1 MILTLVCL
9 CIKLNRRE
17 TITNMIIKSFLL
29 LSISFKIVSSDISC
43 STEPKCR
50 CILLEEGIYAD
61 CSGNQLNSS
70 PTFND
75 NVTSI
80 NLSFNYLIY
89 PPSNENLPESLQNL
103 NVSNNL
109 IYTLSFDTE
118 KISFWKITGLKFL
131 DLSSNKL
138 LIDEPFFFPN
148 MFSNF
153 SLLELL
159 DISGNVIPEKGFP
172 ELHNVMAPLISL
184 RFLSLDIFESITFG
198 RSFERLLNLKSLRLT
213 GVCNTSRT
221 FIIMEDFF
229 LYLPFLEYLDI
240 STLEV
245 WTSMYNNTG
254 SPCYCSFTSIYRGA
268 IGKLTNLKYLDI
280 SNNRYLGLCGFRNIT
295 YDLNLTNIKIF
306 KARNLYCQD
315 SRSVTLYC
323 DDIRNLRNTS
333 LEELYIDGNNIDIG
347 QSGILTYLPSS
358 LLILSISENRWV
370 AGVYTYR
377 PYDNLINLVSID
389 VSNMNNHQM
398 SQNGAASFPC
408 CLHFL
413 GDVTCEKS
421 RIKTVSGDNTTG
433 TCAYTP
439 QHYNDYIHSSKPV
452 DIPDNPDPWRCS
464 YPLGD
469 VDVHY
474 IVVPENVKSIVMNN
488 SRMGYAIR
496 WTIFNTLSIINLT
509 LSNNQFYSFIG
520 PICNATNLKFLDLSG
535 NRCSSLTPYFLNS
548 LPSLETLLLN
558 NNLLGLAGTLQN
570 KNAVFV
576 FGSLTNLLYLDLSS
590 NKLSLLSKNIFWN
603 LQKIRLI
610 NLKDNLLTDFNI
622 NVKHKPDL
630 TLIDLSKNQ
639 ILYLSKNAMDGIGQR
654 TSWKLKIDLSKNPF
668 ICSCDSRLFLKWLQK
683 HQLVFKGFS
692 KYQCSNSTNHEPLI
706 DAVLSLDKTCS
717 THTALIIVCLVLI
730 ITFLVC
736 LIIAILYRNKWKI
749 KYWYYI
755 AKRNYFQHDYMRL
768 EERQRYKFDVFL
780 SYADEERIFAIMELT
795 KQLEENE
802 NFRLCIHERDF
813 IPGCDIADN
822 IVNAIHNS
830 RKVIFVVTPAFLKSK
845 WCIYELNMAYMEYVV
860 SRQGVN
866 CMIMVIKEKIKERD
880 IPRKMYD
887 IMKDESY
894 LTFPDEE
901 EDKEAFWERLID
913 SLR

>member
-1 MILTLVCL
+1 
-9 CIKLNRRE
+9 
-17 TITNMIIKSFLL
+17 MIIKAFLL
-29 LSISFKIVSSDISC
+29 LSILFKIVSSDISC

-50 CILLEEGIYAD
+50 CILHEDGIYAD
-61 CSGNQLNSS
+61 CSGSQLNLS
-70 PTFND
+70 PTFKE

-89 PPSNENLPESLQNL
+89 PPSNENLPECLKNL

-109 IYTLSFDTE
+109 IYTLSFGTE
-118 KISFWKITGLKFL
+118 KILFWKITGLKFL

-198 RSFERLLNLKSLRLT
+198 RSFERLSNLKSLRLT

-347 QSGILTYLPSS
+347 QPGILTYLPSS
-358 LLILSISENRWV
+358 LLILSISKNRWV
-370 AGVYTYR
+370 AGAYTYR

-398 SQNGAASFPC
+398 SQNGSARFPC

-421 RIKTVSGDNTTG
+421 RIKTVSGHNTTG

-452 DIPDNPDPWRCS
+452 DVPDNPDPWRCS

-488 SRMGYAIR
+488 SRMG
-496 WTIFNTLSIINLT
+496 
-509 LSNNQFYSFIG
+509 
-520 PICNATNLKFLDLSG
+520 
-535 NRCSSLTPYFLNS
+535 NRTVK
-548 LPSLETLLLN
+548 ETE
-558 NNLLGLAGTLQN
+558 
-570 KNAVFV
+570 
-576 FGSLTNLLYLDLSS
+576 
-590 NKLSLLSKNIFWN
+590 SKNNF
-603 LQKIRLI
+603 
-610 NLKDNLLTDFNI
+610 
-622 NVKHKPDL
+622 
-630 TLIDLSKNQ
+630 
-639 ILYLSKNAMDGIGQR
+639 ILD
-654 TSWKLKIDLSKNPF
+654 
-668 ICSCDSRLFLKWLQK
+668 
-683 HQLVFKGFS
+683 
-692 KYQCSNSTNHEPLI
+692 
-706 DAVLSLDKTCS
+706 
-717 THTALIIVCLVLI
+717 
-730 ITFLVC
+730 
-736 LIIAILYRNKWKI
+736 
-749 KYWYYI
+749 
-755 AKRNYFQHDYMRL
+755 
-768 EERQRYKFDVFL
+768 
-780 SYADEERIFAIMELT
+780 
-795 KQLEENE
+795 
-802 NFRLCIHERDF
+802 
-813 IPGCDIADN
+813 
-822 IVNAIHNS
+822 
-830 RKVIFVVTPAFLKSK
+830 
-845 WCIYELNMAYMEYVV
+845 
-860 SRQGVN
+860 
-866 CMIMVIKEKIKERD
+866 
-880 IPRKMYD
+880 
-887 IMKDESY
+887 
-894 LTFPDEE
+894 
-901 EDKEAFWERLID
+901 
-913 SLR
+913 

>member
-1 MILTLVCL
+1 
-9 CIKLNRRE
+9 
-17 TITNMIIKSFLL
+17 MIIKAFLL
-29 LSISFKIVSSDISC
+29 LSILFKIVSSDISC

-50 CILLEEGIYAD
+50 CILLEDGIYAD
-61 CSGNQLNSS
+61 CSGRQLNLS
-70 PTFND
+70 PTFKE

-89 PPSNENLPESLQNL
+89 PPSNENLPECLKNL

-118 KISFWKITGLKFL
+118 KILFWKITGLEFL

-148 MFSNF
+148 IFSNF
-153 SLLELL
+153 TLLELL

-172 ELHNVMAPLISL
+172 EFDNVMAPLISL
-184 RFLSLDIFESITFG
+184 RFLSVDIFESITFG
-198 RSFERLLNLKSLRLT
+198 RSFERLSNLKSLRLT

-229 LYLPFLEYLDI
+229 LYLSFLEYLDI

-245 WTSMYNNTG
+245 WTSMYNDTG
-254 SPCYCSFTSIYRGA
+254 STCYCSLTSIHRGA

-295 YDLNLTNIKIF
+295 YGLNLTSIKIF

-347 QSGILTYLPSS
+347 QPGILTYLPSS
-358 LLILSISENRWV
+358 LLILSIR
-370 AGVYTYR
+370 
-377 PYDNLINLVSID
+377 
-389 VSNMNNHQM
+389 
-398 SQNGAASFPC
+398 
-408 CLHFL
+408 
-413 GDVTCEKS
+413 DVTCEKS
-421 RIKTVSGDNTTG
+421 RINTVSGDNTTG

-452 DIPDNPDPWRCS
+452 DVPDNPDPWRCS

-488 SRMGYAIR
+488 SRMG
-496 WTIFNTLSIINLT
+496 
-509 LSNNQFYSFIG
+509 
-520 PICNATNLKFLDLSG
+520 
-535 NRCSSLTPYFLNS
+535 
-548 LPSLETLLLN
+548 
-558 NNLLGLAGTLQN
+558 
-570 KNAVFV
+570 
-576 FGSLTNLLYLDLSS
+576 
-590 NKLSLLSKNIFWN
+590 
-603 LQKIRLI
+603 
-610 NLKDNLLTDFNI
+610 
-622 NVKHKPDL
+622 
-630 TLIDLSKNQ
+630 
-639 ILYLSKNAMDGIGQR
+639 
-654 TSWKLKIDLSKNPF
+654 
-668 ICSCDSRLFLKWLQK
+668 
-683 HQLVFKGFS
+683 
-692 KYQCSNSTNHEPLI
+692 
-706 DAVLSLDKTCS
+706 
-717 THTALIIVCLVLI
+717 
-730 ITFLVC
+730 
-736 LIIAILYRNKWKI
+736 WKI

-755 AKRNYFQHDYMRL
+755 AKRNYFQYDYMRL
-768 EERQRYKFDVFL
+768 EERQNYKFDVFL

-795 KQLEENE
+795 KRLEENE